1 MKNKYSHIDGKSR
14 VFRLKLARN
23 VSTVVIIMN
32 NKKEMR
38 PRNPL
43 STKIVRYAFSPLLV
57 SGVKELDID
66 EPKLSKP
73 TPNGYSNPFL
83 IDSV

>member
-1 MKNKYSHIDGKSR
+1 
-14 VFRLKLARN
+14 
-23 VSTVVIIMN
+23 MN

-57 SGVKELDID
+57 PGVKELDID